1 MKQIRVSSTDVVF
14 EKTRGNIKSDN
25 INIFSVCLHT
35 LEGKSVNSSLKTLRG
50 VRWTKMYYIC
60 KHTDGKQTNGRTV
73 VRLCA
78 TTFSHGAYKDD
89 MITKINKFYIL
100 VQGITPL
107 CRNYPQL
114 DSSHINCNE
123 HVWKWGIRFVFRNKT
138 VFRNKLFSYMSYM
151 LNKIRDKFFTMKCFK
166 REKTLIE
173 KSKTCVLW

>member
-25 INIFSVCLHT
+25 INIFSV
-35 LEGKSVNSSLKTLRG
+35 NSCLKTLRG

-107 CRNYPQL
+107 CRNYP
-114 DSSHINCNE
+114 S
-123 HVWKWGIRFVFRNKT
+123 
-138 VFRNKLFSYMSYM
+138 
-151 LNKIRDKFFTMKCFK
+151 
-166 REKTLIE
+166 LIVP
-173 KSKTCVLW
+173 T

>member
-1 MKQIRVSSTDVVF
+1 MHYLENCKRKSSQADDARVYIRNFTKMKQIRVSSTDVVF

-89 MITKINKFYIL
+89 MITKINKFFIL

-107 CRNYPQL
+107 CRNYP
-114 DSSHINCNE
+114 S
-123 HVWKWGIRFVFRNKT
+123 
-138 VFRNKLFSYMSYM
+138 
-151 LNKIRDKFFTMKCFK
+151 
-166 REKTLIE
+166 LIVP
-173 KSKTCVLW
+173 T